1 MDEMFE
7 LLTLA
12 QTEKL
17 AKRICVVIYG
27 RDYWDKVINF
37 QALVDA
43 GTISPKD
50 LNLFHWSPATP
61 EEAFECD
68 LTTLCNQTP
77 SKHCSATVPDVY
89 NNHRPRRP
97 LHCL

>member
-27 RDYWDKVINF
+27 KEYWDRIINF
-37 QALVDA
+37 RRWW
-43 GTISPKD
+43 ISGVHLAERLRAVP
-50 LNLFHWSPATP
+50 LGQYSPGSHT
-61 EEAFECD
+61 
-68 LTTLCNQTP
+68 N
-77 SKHCSATVPDVY
+77 V
-89 NNHRPRRP
+89 
-97 LHCL
+97 